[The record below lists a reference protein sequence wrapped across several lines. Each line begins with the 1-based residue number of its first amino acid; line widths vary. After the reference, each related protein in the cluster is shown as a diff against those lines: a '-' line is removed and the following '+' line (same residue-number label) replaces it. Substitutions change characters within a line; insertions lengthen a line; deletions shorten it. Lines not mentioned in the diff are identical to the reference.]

1 MSYVQKTTIDR
12 VGLEGPGLVFIV
24 YPEAIA
30 TMSGSV
36 FWSII
41 FFLMLITLGLDSTF
55 GGLEAMITALCDE
68 YPRTIGRRREL
79 FVLLL
84 LAGIYLCALPTMT
97 YVSIDILRE
106 LIFTFL
112 CYIHSHFIVVNNVM
126 EMRHLLNALQ
136 NPFTVVS
143 FLVYPEQIQAFLRVS
158 HTSTHT
164 NTSNDLLVIKTIQA
178 FFFLLLNLQLLL
190 LVQLS
195 SNKYHLT

>member
-1 MSYVQKTTIDR
+1 MAHVQKTSIDK

-68 YPRTIGRRREL
+68 YPRAIGRRREI

-84 LAGIYLCALPTMT
+84 LACIYLCALPTMT
-97 YVSIDILRE
+97 YVSDMHTYRVGVE
-106 LIFTFL
+106 LIPCTTEL
-112 CYIHSHFIVVNNVM
+112 H
-126 EMRHLLNALQ
+126 
-136 NPFTVVS
+136 
-143 FLVYPEQIQAFLRVS
+143 
-158 HTSTHT
+158 
-164 NTSNDLLVIKTIQA
+164 
-178 FFFLLLNLQLLL
+178 
-190 LVQLS
+190 
-195 SNKYHLT
+195 

>member
-1 MSYVQKTTIDR
+1 MAHVQKTTIDR

-68 YPRTIGRRREL
+68 YPRSIGRRREL

-84 LAGIYLCALPTMT
+84 LAGIFLCALPTMT
-97 YVSIDILRE
+97 YVSSSKSHSIS
-106 LIFTFL
+106 IF
-112 CYIHSHFIVVNNVM
+112 
-126 EMRHLLNALQ
+126 
-136 NPFTVVS
+136 
-143 FLVYPEQIQAFLRVS
+143 
-158 HTSTHT
+158 
-164 NTSNDLLVIKTIQA
+164 
-178 FFFLLLNLQLLL
+178 
-190 LVQLS
+190 LS
-195 SNKYHLT
+195 